1 MQGLR
6 VSPPGEAGCR
16 GLDGA
21 WTGELAFLCRY
32 TQGRM
37 ELKVGSRGEGGLR
50 GQGSCLSMPPL
61 SGRKGKKSA
70 NAKFEPKLLDASKL

>member
-37 ELKVGSRGEGGLR
+37 ELKVGSRGGGTER
-50 GQGSCLSMPPL
+50 
-61 SGRKGKKSA
+61 SGVMSFHATSFWEERQEIRKHKV
-70 NAKFEPKLLDASKL
+70 